1 MSSTR
6 KVALVTGA
14 AHGIGRAVAL
24 QFAREGAAVLVSD
37 RRTAD
42 VQGTA
47 DCLRSL
53 GARVLVVSAD
63 VGRPGDI
70 QHLVE
75 RCCAHFGRLD
85 IACNLAGPGGVQGMQ
100 YQIEAMLLTGGGAVV
115 NVAQAAPGHCPSDLR
130 HEAQRQENHRRDAR
144 QLLRSSTLAHG
155 ARGVRINTVA
165 PGLIARSRMPTLFSA
180 TATDQ
185 TGRVAELVAW
195 LASDRA
201 AYVSGAFYPVEA
213 AEPVPA

>member
-1 MSSTR
+1 MLLPD

-75 RCCAHFGRLD
+75 RCCAHFSRLD
-85 IACNLAGPGGVQGMQ
+85 VACNLIGPGGAQGVR
-100 YQIEAMLLTGGGAVV
+100 YQIEAMLRTAGGGAIV
-115 NVAQAAPGHCPSDLR
+115 NVAHAAPCPSDLR
-130 HEAQRQENHRRDAR
+130 HEAQRREVRH
-144 QLLRSSTLAHG
+144 LLRHSALAG
-155 ARGVRINTVA
+155 NDTPPGVRINTVA
-165 PGLIARSRMPTLFSA
+165 HGLIARGTVPTLFSP
-180 TATDQ
+180 TARNDTD
-185 TGRVAELVAW
+185 RVAELVAW

-201 AYVSGAFYPVEA
+201 AGITGAFYPLETSESA
-213 AEPVPA
+213 SA